1 MSSKPVDDRDKSK
14 AAFMQLYDDALEIYR
29 LLVDGGFITDDAIE
43 CRLCPFLGSD
53 CNAMRDVP
61 HSVCKEEIFEWYLKL
76 VSQKGGH

>member
-29 LLVDGGFITDDAIE
+29 LLVDPRLITDDAIE

-76 VSQKGGH
+76 VSKKGGH